1 LVKANILALEN
12 AGRKINRRYKVMFSN
27 DSKIQL
33 AVLQERFKAHEQI
46 IDKVDTAIQ
55 TLSETNQNICRM
67 LAVHDERLDQCNKD
81 DGDICKK
88 VEDMEVKIDNLYKFR
103 WQIGGVLAVAAV
115 VIGLLPSITSF
126 LTPKPAPATIERTK

>member
-1 LVKANILALEN
+1 
-12 AGRKINRRYKVMFSN
+12 MFSN

-55 TLSETNQNICRM
+55 TLSETNQNICKM

-81 DGDICKK
+81 DGELSKK
-88 VEDMEVKIDNLYKFR
+88 VEDIEIRIDGLYKFR
-103 WQIGGVLAVAAV
+103 WQIGGVIAFSLVLV
-115 VIGLLPSITSF
+115 GFLPSVISF
-126 LTPKPAPATIERTK
+126 LTPAHPPATIERTK